1 MTASNVISASAGA
14 AGASSAAAMLV
25 LGIPLGALAAALIGA
40 GLSYV
45 ARPREPDQVIPA
57 RLLGILS
64 DAMIGGWLAVA
75 LIHFTLLHRYGVDM
89 IPVEAIAG
97 LLAIFW
103 RALRLWIP
111 KKADQAFD
119 AFLGFWTRRRGG
131 GGAP

>member
-1 MTASNVISASAGA
+1 MTGSNVLSAAASA
-14 AGASSAAAMLV
+14 AGASGAAAMLV

-40 GLSYV
+40 GFAFI
-45 ARPREPDQVIPA
+45 ARSREPDELIPA

-64 DAMIGGWLAVA
+64 DALIGGWLAVA
-75 LIHFTLLHRYGVDM
+75 LIRITPLHRFGIDA

-103 RALRLWIP
+103 RGLRMWIP
-111 KKADQAFD
+111 IKADQAFT
-119 AFLGFWTRRRGG
+119 AFLAFWTRRD